1 MKTRFLALATLALTM
16 AACSNDDENNNQPTA
31 RFSAEIHDATLT
43 RAAGTSWHENDEIGI
58 TATENEAMKQYSNVK
73 YTTAN
78 GDGNFTGSPIYF
90 QDNNTVTFT
99 AYYPFNGKEGTAAGM
114 LENNTK
120 TQTTDYQKTID
131 YLFAKAENKSCNDA
145 NVTFNFYH
153 KMSQI
158 TLTFVNDGNDT
169 DISDITAYTISGLK
183 MEGTFNTA
191 DGTATAKAEG
201 SVEDLT
207 IEGISGLSG
216 DEAEVASVILYPQSV
231 ARVTLTVTLGGQD
244 YSCELDIEDDELKAG
259 NNYTFDITVSK
270 TGLTVQKSGI
280 EGWNPIEGNGTAT
293 M

>member
-16 AACSNDDENNNQPTA
+16 AACSNDDENNLQPTA

-43 RAAGTSWHENDEIGI
+43 RVAGTSWHENDKIGI
-58 TATENEAMKQYSNVK
+58 TATGNQAMSKYTNVK
-73 YTTAN
+73 YTTAQ

-158 TLTFVNDGNDT
+158 TLTFVNNGNDT
-169 DISDITAYTISGLK
+169 DISNITAYTISGLK

-191 DGTATAKAEG
+191 DGTATATAENP
-201 SVEDLT
+201 ENLT
-207 IEGISGLSG
+207 IESISGLSG
-216 DEAEVASVILYPQSV
+216 SEDEVAPVILYPQSAAKV
-231 ARVTLTVTLGGQD
+231 MLTVTLGDLD
-244 YSCELDIEDDELKAG
+244 YSCELDIQDDELKAG

-280 EGWNPIEGNGTAT
+280 EGWNPIEGSGTAT